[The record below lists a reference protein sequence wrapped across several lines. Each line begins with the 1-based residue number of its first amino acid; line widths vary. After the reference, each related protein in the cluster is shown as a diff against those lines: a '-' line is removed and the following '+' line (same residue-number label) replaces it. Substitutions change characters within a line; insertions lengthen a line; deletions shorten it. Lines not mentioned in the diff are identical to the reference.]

1 MRPWA
6 LQSSGAR
13 GDQGKGA
20 QGLHGQHHMP
30 LPGSAALQVQGV
42 QSSGLVS
49 GKNSRRPCYLQGL
62 RSGSQATPSVMRE
75 RGPLHS
81 ANCTGIALLVSES
94 GFLSIL

>member
-1 MRPWA
+1 MRPRA

-20 QGLHGQHHMP
+20 QGLHGHHHML
-30 LPGSAALQVQGV
+30 LPGGAALQVQGV
-42 QSSGLVS
+42 QSSSLVS
-49 GKNSRRPCYLQGL
+49 VKNSQRPCYLQGL
-62 RSGSQATPSVMRE
+62 RSGSQATPSVMGQ

-81 ANCTGIALLVSES
+81 ANCAGIALLVSER